1 VILFILL
8 ILVIAV
14 LVKYIFLMSADCCN
28 QTSSTARSLL
38 WLALGINAS
47 MFAVEVIAGLIAGSV
62 SLHADAL
69 DFLGDSFNYAISIAV
84 LTLALTWR
92 ARAALLKGATMG
104 VLGLWVIGEAAWHV
118 YIGRIPEPIVMGAV
132 GLAALLA
139 NAIVALML
147 YRFRD
152 SEANLRSAWIC
163 SRNDVIGN
171 LAVLLAALGVFGTR
185 ALWPDVVVAMAMAT
199 LALQGGVTVIRQSL
213 DELSRSQSLVA
224 RQGGF
229 VSTRPSYE

>member
-1 VILFILL
+1 
-8 ILVIAV
+8 
-14 LVKYIFLMSADCCN
+14 MSEGCCN
-28 QTSSTARSLL
+28 HTLSAARPLL
-38 WLALGINAS
+38 GLALGINAI

-104 VLGLWVIGEAAWHV
+104 VLGAWVIGEAAWHIYV
-118 YIGRIPEPIVMGAV
+118 GRVPEPIIMGAV
-132 GLAALLA
+132 GFAALLA

-163 SRNDVIGN
+163 SRNDVLGN
-171 LAVLLAALGVFGTR
+171 LAVLFAAFGVFGTGT
-185 ALWPDVVVAMAMAT
+185 LWPDVVVAMVMAA
-199 LALQGGVTVIRQSL
+199 LALQGSVTVVKQSL
-213 DELSRSQSLVA
+213 DELNSRQQLVA
-224 RQGGF
+224 
-229 VSTRPSYE
+229 E

>member
-1 VILFILL
+1 
-8 ILVIAV
+8 
-14 LVKYIFLMSADCCN
+14 
-28 QTSSTARSLL
+28 
-38 WLALGINAS
+38 

-104 VLGLWVIGEAAWHV
+104 VLGLWVIGEAAWHI
-118 YIGRIPEPIVMGAV
+118 YLGRVPEPIVMGAV
-132 GLAALLA
+132 GFAALLA
-139 NAIVALML
+139 NAVVALML

-163 SRNDVIGN
+163 SRNDVLGN
-171 LAVLLAALGVFGTR
+171 LAVMVAGYTGTR
-185 ALWPDVVVAMAMAT
+185 GNDPRYS
-199 LALQGGVTVIRQSL
+199 LQRSELRVLRGSCGVSPQEWL
-213 DELSRSQSLVA
+213 
-224 RQGGF
+224 
-229 VSTRPSYE
+229 

>member
-1 VILFILL
+1 
-8 ILVIAV
+8 
-14 LVKYIFLMSADCCN
+14 MSASCCN
-28 QTSSTARSLL
+28 PTSSVARPLL

-47 MFAVEVIAGLIAGSV
+47 MFAVEIITGLIAGSV

-104 VLGLWVIGEAAWHV
+104 ALGIWVIGEAVWHI
-118 YIGRIPEPIVMGAV
+118 YIGRVPEPIVMGAV
-132 GLAALLA
+132 GFAALLA
-139 NAIVALML
+139 NAVVALML

-163 SRNDVIGN
+163 SRNDVLGN
-171 LAVLLAALGVFGTR
+171 LAVLLAALGVFGTGT
-185 ALWPDVVVAMAMAT
+185 LWPDVIVAVVMAT
-199 LALQGGVTVIRQSL
+199 LALQGSITVVRQSL
-213 DELSRSQSLVA
+213 DELNRRQSLVLEEG
-224 RQGGF
+224 R
-229 VSTRPSYE
+229 

>member
-1 VILFILL
+1 
-8 ILVIAV
+8 
-14 LVKYIFLMSADCCN
+14 MSAGCCN
-28 QTSSTARSLL
+28 HTLSTARPLL

-104 VLGLWVIGEAAWHV
+104 VLGLWVIGEAAWHI
-118 YIGRIPEPIVMGAV
+118 YIGRVPEPIVMGAV
-132 GLAALLA
+132 GFAALLA
-139 NAIVALML
+139 NAVVALML

-163 SRNDVIGN
+163 SRNDVLGN
-171 LAVLLAALGVFGTR
+171 LAVLLAALGVFGTGT
-185 ALWPDVVVAMAMAT
+185 LWPDVIVAVLMAT
-199 LALQGGVTVIRQSL
+199 LALQGSVTVVRQSL
-213 DELSRSQSLVA
+213 DELSR
-224 RQGGF
+224 
-229 VSTRPSYE
+229 RPSLIVEEGR